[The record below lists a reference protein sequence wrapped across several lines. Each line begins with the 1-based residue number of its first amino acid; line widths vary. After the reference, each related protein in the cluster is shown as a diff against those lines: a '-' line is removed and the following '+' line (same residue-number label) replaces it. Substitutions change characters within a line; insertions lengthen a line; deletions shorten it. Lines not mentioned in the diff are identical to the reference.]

1 MPITSQ
7 RSVKD
12 ERAELFPPEL
22 LPLFDDGFI
31 VSCDLI
37 EEYVVRL
44 ALRVFHSTGLEA
56 ACRQQAGASLDQ
68 ALARAKLAVPA
79 ARVPAAWILAT
90 LASRGWLE
98 RVAGGGEIRYR
109 LDHPLPAL
117 DPDEIVQTQ
126 QAHDPRCM
134 PSYAIMALAAEHY
147 PAVLRGQMTG
157 EQALFGAE
165 GVSAWAR
172 YFSNGNPLYAISNAL
187 GAIAAEQAL
196 PEGAVAIL
204 EIGGGLGSGA
214 EALLDRLQATARAAR
229 VSTYQFTEISA
240 LFLKRARRSLLA
252 RHPLCPFTFAT
263 LDIDRPFAEWGIA
276 PGAYSLVYGVNVLHA
291 AHDLAATL
299 HELRRALKA
308 GGVLVM
314 SECVRPVAGAP
325 LHLEFVFNLL
335 SAFRAALLVPAWR
348 PNGGFLTPEQW
359 TSALAANGFED
370 ARVYPDI
377 AAIRDAYPGF
387 VAAAVIARKT

>member
-7 RSVKD
+7 RSIKD

-22 LPLFDDGFI
+22 IPLFDDKFI

-37 EEYVVRL
+37 EEYIARL

-56 ACRQQAGASLDQ
+56 ACCQPTGASLEQ
-68 ALARAKLAVPA
+68 ALARAELANSA
-79 ARVPAAWILAT
+79 AHAPAAWILAT
-90 LASRGWLE
+90 LASRGWLVRCVE
-98 RVAGGGEIRYR
+98 DGEVRYQIE
-109 LDHPLPAL
+109 HLPPML
-117 DPDEIVQTQ
+117 DPDEIVQAQ

-134 PSYAIMALAAEHY
+134 PSYEIMDLAAEHY

-165 GVSAWAR
+165 GISGWVR
-172 YFSNGNPLYAISNAL
+172 YFSNAHPLYAVSNAL

-196 PEGAVAIL
+196 PEGDVAIL

-214 EALLDRLQATARAAR
+214 EALLDRLQANPRH
-229 VSTYQFTEISA
+229 VSMYRFTEISA
-240 LFLKRARRSLLA
+240 LFLNRARRSLQA
-252 RHPLCPFTFAT
+252 RHPACPFSFAP
-263 LDIDRPFAEWGIA
+263 LDIDRPFAEGGIT
-276 PGAYSLVYGVNVLHA
+276 PGAYALVYGVNVLHA

-299 HELRRALKA
+299 HEIKQALKP

-314 SECVRPVAGAP
+314 SECVRPVAGIP

-335 SAFRAALLVPAWR
+335 AAFREPLLVPAWR

-359 TSALAANGFED
+359 TAALAANGFEE
-370 ARVYPDI
+370 AYVYPDI

-387 VAAAVIARKT
+387 VVAAIIARKT